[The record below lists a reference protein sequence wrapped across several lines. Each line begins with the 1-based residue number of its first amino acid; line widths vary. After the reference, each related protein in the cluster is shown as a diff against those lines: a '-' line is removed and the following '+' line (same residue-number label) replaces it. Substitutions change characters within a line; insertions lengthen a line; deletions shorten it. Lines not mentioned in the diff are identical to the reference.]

1 MGKILITDQLD
12 PLALQLISEAG
23 HEFDLAPGPW
33 TASALAARAQ
43 GYSAIMGT
51 LSDELGAEVFA
62 SPELQVLA
70 TVSVGVNHID
80 LKAAEAAGVSIIN
93 TPDVLTDAT
102 AELTL
107 AMMLM
112 VLRKTARAEADLRAG
127 NWNGWALNDHL
138 GSQFSTRTLG
148 IVGYGRIGQAVAK
161 RAEAF
166 GVTCL
171 HHQRTA
177 TGLPGYCASLD
188 ELCEAVDLLSLHLP
202 LSPQTQGIIGSRQL
216 DLLGPEAVLINS
228 ARGGLVHEEEL
239 AKALE
244 DGRLAGAAL
253 DCYVAEPAILPALL
267 NAPNIVLLPHI
278 ASATH
283 ETRREMAI
291 LAVTGVLEVLAGRRP
306 SNLFPSS

>member
-80 LKAAEAAGVSIIN
+80 LKAAEAAGVGIIN

-138 GSQFSTRTLG
+138 GSQFSTRT
-148 IVGYGRIGQAVAK
+148 
-161 RAEAF
+161 
-166 GVTCL
+166 
-171 HHQRTA
+171 
-177 TGLPGYCASLD
+177 
-188 ELCEAVDLLSLHLP
+188 
-202 LSPQTQGIIGSRQL
+202 
-216 DLLGPEAVLINS
+216 
-228 ARGGLVHEEEL
+228 
-239 AKALE
+239 
-244 DGRLAGAAL
+244 
-253 DCYVAEPAILPALL
+253 
-267 NAPNIVLLPHI
+267 
-278 ASATH
+278 
-283 ETRREMAI
+283 
-291 LAVTGVLEVLAGRRP
+291 
-306 SNLFPSS
+306 